1 MSDLKLTHDGNVGWD
16 IIIASNGDIEME
28 TDDINLVVQRVIH
41 RLMTWL
47 RESPYD
53 RSAGIPYVDGVFGL
67 EPVEAMVFVLTQE
80 ILDTDGV
87 DSLVEPPTYTL
98 DEGRSLS
105 ISAQIRVNGDTAP
118 VTLTIASL

>member
-1 MSDLKLTHDGNVGWD
+1 MSDLKITNSGNNGWD
-16 IIIASNGDIEME
+16 IIIGSNGDIEME
-28 TDDINLVVQRVIH
+28 TDDINLVVNRVTY

-98 DEGRSLS
+98 DEGRTLS
-105 ISAQIRVNGDTAP
+105 ISAQIRASGDTAP
-118 VTLTIASL
+118 ITLTIAAL

>member
-1 MSDLKLTHDGNVGWD
+1 MSDLRITNSGNNAWD
-16 IIIASNGDIEME
+16 IIIGSNGDIEME
-28 TDDINLVVQRVIH
+28 TDDINLVVQRVTH

-87 DSLVEPPTYTL
+87 DALVEPPTYTL
-98 DEGRSLS
+98 GDDRTLS
-105 ISAQIRVNGDTAP
+105 ISAEIRVSGDTAP
-118 VTLTIASL
+118 VTLTIAAL

>member
-105 ISAQIRVNGDTAP
+105 ISAQIRVKGDTAP